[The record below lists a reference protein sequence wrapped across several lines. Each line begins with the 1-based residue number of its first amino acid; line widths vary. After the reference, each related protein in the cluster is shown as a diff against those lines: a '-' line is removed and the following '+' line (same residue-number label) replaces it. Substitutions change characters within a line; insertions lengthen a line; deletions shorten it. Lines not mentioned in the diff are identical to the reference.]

1 MLMRVAERLVQVAA
15 ELLAQTVAVL
25 LVQPSIPT
33 HDRDVVWMGIGAIAL
48 LVVGGLLVAYA
59 NRRKR

>member
-1 MLMRVAERLVQVAA
+1 MH
-15 ELLAQTVAVL
+15 LLAVL
-25 LVQPSIPT
+25 IAQRSIPT
-33 HDRDVVWMGIGAIAL
+33 HDRDVVWLGLGGILL